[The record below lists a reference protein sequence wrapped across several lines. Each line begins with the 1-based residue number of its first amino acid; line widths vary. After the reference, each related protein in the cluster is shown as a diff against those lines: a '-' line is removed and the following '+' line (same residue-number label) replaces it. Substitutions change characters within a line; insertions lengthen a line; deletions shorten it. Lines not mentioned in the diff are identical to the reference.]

1 MINTLLGLVIDPD
14 TMKPVLGGIT
24 GGLSGPAIRPVA
36 LRCVWQVHQALPE
49 VPILGMG
56 GIRTGL
62 DALQFVL
69 AGASAV
75 SVGTAV
81 FNDPSAIR
89 PRPRRA
95 GRGAGGARVRL
106 PDRSCGVRTP
116 MTAPFG
122 ERLADAVAA
131 RGPLCVGIDP
141 HAPLLEKWGLVD
153 DVEGLAR
160 FTDTVVDA
168 LAGAVAVLK
177 PQLAFYER
185 HGSRGIA
192 VLEDAVARA
201 RAAGALVLLDAKRGD
216 IGSTMDAYGDYLRP
230 DHPLAV
236 DAMTVSPYLGPG
248 SLQPAVDTARLY
260 GGGLFVLAR
269 TSNPDA
275 GTFQH
280 AVITEGS
287 RERSVAQVV
296 VDTVRGW
303 NTPGW
308 VVGDPLPDIG
318 AVRDL
323 ASRFGPSTGSFGV
336 VVGATL
342 RDMDVDLDGLGGPIL
357 APGLGA
363 QGGSVA
369 DLRRLFGTGRAV
381 VPTVSRDVLAAGPD
395 PAGAAGRR
403 RPLDGGARAVRRA
416 VLWLLALLGAGLVTA
431 GVLVFAAANHGP
443 AAFGGP
449 DFGWSAYMTL
459 DQARDVHPSAIM
471 FSDRATVLWTGRH
484 LLGAGLL
491 VLGLLVLTGVGG
503 WLLGRRSGRRR
514 AAGT

>member
-1 MINTLLGLVIDPD
+1 M
-14 TMKPVLGGIT
+14 
-24 GGLSGPAIRPVA
+24 S
-36 LRCVWQVHQALPE
+36 
-49 VPILGMG
+49 
-56 GIRTGL
+56 
-62 DALQFVL
+62 
-69 AGASAV
+69 
-75 SVGTAV
+75 
-81 FNDPSAIR
+81 
-89 PRPRRA
+89 
-95 GRGAGGARVRL
+95 
-106 PDRSCGVRTP
+106 
-116 MTAPFG
+116 APFG

-141 HAPLLEKWGLVD
+141 HGPLLEKWGLSD
-153 DVEGLAR
+153 DADGLAR
-160 FTDTVVDA
+160 FTDAVIDA
-168 LAGAVAVLK
+168 LAGLVAVLK

-185 HGSRGIA
+185 HGSRGLA
-192 VLEDAVARA
+192 VLEDAVPRA

-236 DAMTVSPYLGPG
+236 DAMTVSPYLGPA
-248 SLQPAVDTARLY
+248 SLQPAVDTARMH

-280 AVITEGS
+280 AVVG
-287 RERSVAQVV
+287 ERSVAQVV

-323 ASRFGPSTGSFGV
+323 ASRFGPTTGSFGV

-342 RDMDVDLDGLGGPIL
+342 RDLDVDLDGLGGPVL

-395 PAGAAGRR
+395 SAALR
-403 RPLDGGARAVRRA
+403 
-416 VLWLLALLGAGLVTA
+416 
-431 GVLVFAAANHGP
+431 AAAE
-443 AAFGGP
+443 
-449 DFGWSAYMTL
+449 
-459 DQARDVHPSAIM
+459 R
-471 FSDRATVLWTGRH
+471 WTAE
-484 LLGAGLL
+484 LAG
-491 VLGLLVLTGVGG
+491 
-503 WLLGRRSGRRR
+503 
-514 AAGT
+514 

>member
-1 MINTLLGLVIDPD
+1 M
-14 TMKPVLGGIT
+14 
-24 GGLSGPAIRPVA
+24 
-36 LRCVWQVHQALPE
+36 
-49 VPILGMG
+49 
-56 GIRTGL
+56 
-62 DALQFVL
+62 
-69 AGASAV
+69 
-75 SVGTAV
+75 
-81 FNDPSAIR
+81 
-89 PRPRRA
+89 
-95 GRGAGGARVRL
+95 
-106 PDRSCGVRTP
+106 TP
-116 MTAPFG
+116 TFG
-122 ERLADAVAA
+122 ERLADVVAA

-141 HAPLLEKWGLVD
+141 HPPLLEKWGLSD
-153 DVEGLAR
+153 DADGLAR
-160 FTDTVVDA
+160 FTDAVIDA
-168 LAGAVAVLK
+168 LAGTVAVLK

-185 HGSRGIA
+185 HGSRGLA
-192 VLEDAVARA
+192 VLEDAVPRA
-201 RAAGALVLLDAKRGD
+201 RAAGALILLDAKRGD

-248 SLQPAVDTARLY
+248 SLQPAVDTARMH

-280 AVITEGS
+280 ALVGEA
-287 RERSVAQVV
+287 SVAQVV

-308 VVGDPLPDIG
+308 VIGDPLPDIA
-318 AVRDL
+318 AVRDV

-395 PAGAAGRR
+395 LAALR
-403 RPLDGGARAVRRA
+403 
-416 VLWLLALLGAGLVTA
+416 
-431 GVLVFAAANHGP
+431 AAA
-443 AAFGGP
+443 
-449 DFGWSAYMTL
+449 
-459 DQARDVHPSAIM
+459 
-471 FSDRATVLWTGRH
+471 DRWTAE
-484 LLGAGLL
+484 LAG
-491 VLGLLVLTGVGG
+491 
-503 WLLGRRSGRRR
+503 
-514 AAGT
+514 